1 MAQFHCVA
9 RGNGWNEVQGVAQL
23 TAAPRGTA
31 LEVLT
36 MVPSEGVTLE
46 DLHSARK
53 NRFGMDQQS
62 EVVKAQLSGRKR
74 RSQEPLGELA
84 HDIRRLVGIAHANM
98 PPEYREE
105 IALDH
110 FLRAIGG
117 TDVGAMLT
125 YGAQRTSRRRLILP
139 PAGRQPEH
147 RLEGLGGMRWQ
158 SGRWAP

>member
-1 MAQFHCVA
+1 M
-9 RGNGWNEVQGVAQL
+9 AQL
-23 TAAPRGTA
+23 TAALHGTA

-36 MVPSEGVTLE
+36 TVPSEGVTLE
-46 DLHSARK
+46 DLHSALK

-62 EVVKAQLSGRKR
+62 ELVKAQLNGRKQC
-74 RSQEPLGELA
+74 SQEPLGELA
-84 HDIRRLVGIAHANM
+84 HDIRRLVGIAHTNM

-125 YGAQRTSRRRLILP
+125 VWRQEKMFQGNLLPVLRRHVGVRDP
-139 PAGRQPEH
+139 HQA
-147 RLEGLGGMRWQ
+147 
-158 SGRWAP
+158 AYVVC